1 MRDVADIDLNLLVVF
16 HQLYQLRHVSLVAR
30 RLGLSQPTVSNALAR
45 LRKTFGD
52 ELFVRTAHGMQ
63 PTPGADRI
71 AEPVGQA
78 LASVSAALNL
88 EEPFDAASSERRFVI
103 AMTDVGEILFM
114 PRLVECCARLA
125 PHVGISS
132 VRASAVD
139 WQQQMEAGR
148 IDLALGA
155 FTDVAERFFH
165 RRLFSQNYVTMFR
178 RGHPFSQR
186 KVSLKEF
193 LSARHLFVDSR
204 ESPYDQINARLEK
217 AGVTRSVQF
226 QVPHFTAVPY
236 IISSTDMVVT
246 VPSKLAQQACGPF
259 SLDYTAPP
267 LRLPALHT
275 HVFWHRR
282 FHQDSGNQWLRSL
295 IAECFVEEQAT
306 VSGKSAV
313 APGAPQR

>member
-1 MRDVADIDLNLLVVF
+1 
-16 HQLYQLRHVSLVAR
+16 
-30 RLGLSQPTVSNALAR
+30 
-45 LRKTFGD
+45 
-52 ELFVRTAHGMQ
+52 
-63 PTPGADRI
+63 
-71 AEPVGQA
+71 
-78 LASVSAALNL
+78 
-88 EEPFDAASSERRFVI
+88 
-103 AMTDVGEILFM
+103 
-114 PRLVECCARLA
+114 
-125 PHVGISS
+125 
-132 VRASAVD
+132 
-139 WQQQMEAGR
+139 MEAGR

-186 KVSLKEF
+186 KVGLKEF
-193 LSARHLFVDSR
+193 LSARHLFVNSR

-236 IISSTDMVVT
+236 IISNTDMVVT

-295 IAECFVEEQAT
+295 IAECFVEEQAMADRP
-306 VSGKSAV
+306 SGVGQAAAS
-313 APGAPQR
+313 

>member
-1 MRDVADIDLNLLVVF
+1 MRDVAEIDLNLLVVF
-16 HQLYQLRHVSLVAR
+16 HQLYQLRHVSLVAK

-71 AEPVGQA
+71 AEPIGQA

-88 EEPFDAASSERRFVI
+88 EEPFDPASSKRRFVI
-103 AMTDVGEILFM
+103 AMTDVGEIHFM
-114 PRLVECCARLA
+114 PRLVEYCARLA

-139 WQQQMEAGR
+139 WQRDMEAGR

-165 RRLFSQNYVTMFR
+165 RRLFSQNYVAMFR
-178 RGHPFSQR
+178 QGHPFSGR
-186 KVSLKEF
+186 KVSSREF
-193 LSARHLFVDSR
+193 LAARHLFVDSR

-217 AGVTRSVQF
+217 AGITRSVQF

-236 IISSTDMVVT
+236 IISNTDMVVT

-259 SLDYTAPP
+259 GLAFIVPP

-295 IAECFVEEQAT
+295 IAECFVEQAAGDAWASPLKAAT
-306 VSGKSAV
+306 SA
-313 APGAPQR
+313 